1 MALIDE
7 LTEEIEAVLKKVWGG
22 SVKTLARDAEAVS
35 YGNGIDGIS
44 DAEREMRN
52 GIAHTHRSITDTRLT
67 DKEWAEKLGDYKENT
82 PDTYDSAD
90 EWKDQYNNALGRKI
104 AQWMEDNGYTENS
117 INPDTGQN
125 YTPEELDKIQDDLV
139 MDAVNTGDVIGDP
152 TQDPRMDGTNGPVNS
167 KGIPTDPTTGDPNDP
182 DTQEPLDPKT
192 EPTWT
197 EPTPGTRADGKPNWT
212 DSSQGRDYTGLDV
225 PNPFDDPLG
234 YIGHMA
240 AEGLLEAIQVA
251 KALYDAGVAAADA
264 MTSALNALAD
274 TLQDIMDSALS
285 SLETASDFAQEVWD
299 TFWAAWNAIS
309 PLVVDL
315 DADGVELV
323 ALADTTVY
331 WDIDEDGFA
340 EASGWVAADDGLLA
354 IDLDGDGMI
363 TQHSE
368 LFGDSVYA
376 DGFAALAVYDTN
388 ADNVIDAND
397 AQFGD
402 LLVWQDVN
410 QNGIS
415 EANELHALADL
426 DIISINLNATSVN
439 QTNAGHDVKL
449 VSTYTMDDGISGP
462 QTLDIVDVW
471 FQYDNLN
478 SNFAGDY
485 TLDIASLFLTTQRG
499 YGNLPDMHIASSMD
513 NDPADPNSLMNL
525 LTTFSTKDFAALF
538 TDNGAVLTDVRD
550 IMFRWAGVD
559 GVDPASRGDFVDA
572 RELGF
577 LEKFVDEIF
586 HPGADPAGGQGEL
599 LSEAFDI
606 ALQGIAPR
614 LIAQAA
620 GKDLFEGNV
629 LYNPATDAFDGITGL
644 SQSAVDTLLTK
655 AQDAAQ
661 VSDKVAFWG
670 DVVRVVEEVVG
681 VANLSTGDA
690 TGLETAIMTS
700 DSTLTTQLILDTL
713 AWNSD
718 LGQIIN
724 GTTGIDNLLGT
735 IGDDTIYGGYG
746 NDEVLGGI
754 GADTLRGGAHND
766 TLNGQSGDDA
776 LYGESGND
784 TYLYIAGQGQDS
796 VYEQNGTD
804 NILFGPGIGFSD
816 LTLSRISNDTLQID
830 VSEAVGG
837 GRVTILNQ
845 FTASKVET
853 LNFNDG
859 SSADLSAINY
869 TLTGTAGADT
879 LKGVRYGGGQDD
891 TIYGL
896 EGDDMIY
903 GYNGVG
909 DYGDNWLY
917 GGAGSDTIYG
927 AYGVDYIEGGTE
939 DDHIR
944 GYNGNDELH
953 GGAGDDE
960 ILGGNND
967 DLLYGDAGADI
978 LKGENNNDTLIG
990 GLGADELWSGNGYD
1004 TFAFLNGES
1013 FDAVDTIKDLN
1024 TIYDVIDISDLLSA
1038 YDPLTDV
1045 ITDFVQ
1051 ITDNGTDS
1059 TLAID
1064 ADGGAD
1070 AFIAIATIAG
1080 KTGLTDEAALES
1092 SGLLIAA

>member
-1 MALIDE
+1 MSSNNRIDYWAPPLTWGQWYTSDAMIVLENGTYDLGMDFSTLSNAPSSFDVEVRYHNGTDWVVETYPITGSGGVNVTVGEGIHTAQFRLKSHSVGQIITVDPGILAFLPGVTDMGPGPVYDPNEQIADTPGDDEYEIYPVDDDGLNTHTVFNDGGGNNTITVKKGARVTVTNDKDPSSSNTIKLEGYNEDDITLVKDGNDLHIVDKTSGETILILKQHFDP
-7 LTEEIEAVLKKVWGG
+7 TSGPGVARIEFVP
-22 SVKTLARDAEAVS
+22 D
-35 YGNGIDGIS
+35 NDGIGGAGNPINFDS
-44 DAEREMRN
+44 SN
-52 GIAHTHRSITDTRLT
+52 GEVEEPSNPLDQ
-67 DKEWAEKLGDYKENT
+67 
-82 PDTYDSAD
+82 PSA
-90 EWKDQYNNALGRKI
+90 QMNSLRKI
-104 AQWMEDNGYTENS
+104 LDDYIQDA
-117 INPDTGQN
+117 
-125 YTPEELDKIQDDLV
+125 LDKFEEAE
-139 MDAVNTGDVIGDP
+139 DA
-152 TQDPRMDGTNGPVNS
+152 
-167 KGIPTDPTTGDPNDP
+167 
-182 DTQEPLDPKT
+182 
-192 EPTWT
+192 
-197 EPTPGTRADGKPNWT
+197 A
-212 DSSQGRDYTGLDV
+212 
-225 PNPFDDPLG
+225 
-234 YIGHMA
+234 
-240 AEGLLEAIQVA
+240 
-251 KALYDAGVAAADA
+251 
-264 MTSALNALAD
+264 
-274 TLQDIMDSALS
+274 
-285 SLETASDFAQEVWD
+285 
-299 TFWAAWNAIS
+299 S
-309 PLVVDL
+309 PLVLDL
-315 DADGVELV
+315 DGDGVELV
-323 ALADTTVY
+323 ALADSNIA

-402 LLVWQDVN
+402 LLVWQDIN
-410 QNGIS
+410 QNGTS
-415 EANELHALADL
+415 EAAELYALDDL
-426 DIISINLNATSVN
+426 DIISINLNAASVN
-439 QTNAGHDVKL
+439 QINAGHDVKL

-471 FQYDNLN
+471 FQYDNTN
-478 SNFAGDY
+478 TTYVGDY
-485 TLDIASLFLTTQRG
+485 TLDIGSLFLPTLRG
-499 YGNLPDMHIASSMD
+499 YGDLPDLYISSSQD
-513 NDPADPNSLMNL
+513 NDYGDSGSLTRL
-525 LTTFSTKDFAALF
+525 LTDFVFKNIDDLF
-538 TDNGAVLTDVRD
+538 VDDGSVLSDVRD

-559 GVDPASRGDFVDA
+559 SVDPTSRGDFVDA

-577 LEKFVDEIF
+577 LEQLIGREFN
-586 HPGADPAGGQGEL
+586 PGADPAGGQGEL

-629 LYNPATDAFDGITGL
+629 LYNPAADTFDGITGL
-644 SQSAVDTLLTK
+644 NQNALDTLLTK
-655 AQDAAQ
+655 AQDAVQ

-690 TGLETAIMTS
+690 TALETAIMTS

-718 LGQIIN
+718 LGEIIN

-746 NDEVLGGI
+746 NDEILGGI

-766 TLNGQSGDDA
+766 TLNGQSGDDV

-804 NILFGPGIGFSD
+804 NILFGPGISFSD
-816 LTLSRISNDTLQID
+816 LTLSRISNDALRID

-853 LNFNDG
+853 LNFDDG
-859 SSADLSAINY
+859 SSIDLSTINH

-967 DLLYGDAGADI
+967 DTLYGDAGADI

-1004 TFAFLNGES
+1004 TFTFLSSGS

-1024 TIYDVIDISDLLSA
+1024 TIYDVIDISNLLSA